1 MLVTESTLVKRAMN
15 MLFLGAV
22 LAATGIYVFRAE
34 LADTVSDGF
43 AADDAAI
50 KRKWLPGTR
59 GKLVLRP
66 ERNDAAFLQVGALRS
81 GSPSSIGVPVFFD
94 LINLGD
100 ANDFPNI
107 AVVMVGADRRPVRQV
122 IFSPA
127 DYTHDSQFEHE
138 RIELLLQPRGN
149 ERSFTVHA
157 FYGERP

>member
-1 MLVTESTLVKRAMN
+1 MLATESTLVKRAMN
-15 MLFLGAV
+15 ILFLGAV
-22 LAATGIYVFRAE
+22 LAAAGIYVFRAE
-34 LADTVSDGF
+34 LTDTVSDGF
-43 AADDAAI
+43 AGNDTAI

-81 GSPSSIGVPVFFD
+81 GSPSSIGVPVSFD

-107 AVVMVGADRRPVRQV
+107 AVVMVGADRRPMRQV
-122 IFSPA
+122 LFSPA
-127 DYTHDSQFEHE
+127 DYTHDSHFEHE
-138 RIELLLQPRGN
+138 RVDLLLQPRAS

-157 FYGERP
+157 FYGDRP